1 MRSYLCLSNM
11 SNLCVIINTQTVFIF
26 VITALVLFLIF
37 KAASLQFSVTMIRGD
52 RCLPICRDFRFLL
65 HSLCSCLKGKN
76 KNSWGFSVLEST
88 EANWLMCR
96 EGPRHTTGEKRQG
109 GKTTAWTPNYAL
121 VPVYKHP
128 HMSRVLMS
136 HTYRFLV
143 LLLKPELTTVF
154 VFACR

>member
-11 SNLCVIINTQTVFIF
+11 SNLCVYICYNGSCFISDLQSCF
-26 VITALVLFLIF
+26 FAIQCDNDKGGSMPAYMQGFQILAPQPLFLF
-37 KAASLQFSVTMIRGD
+37 ERKEQKL
-52 RCLPICRDFRFLL
+52 LRFF
-65 HSLCSCLKGKN
+65 CFGKH
-76 KNSWGFSVLEST
+76 WGKLAYVQGRAE
-88 EANWLMCR
+88 
-96 EGPRHTTGEKRQG
+96 TGEKRQG